1 LDPKWTPPRAHDR
14 GSDARNH
21 AFAGVSLYRRPLLK
35 ASHACFKSVVL
46 EDHAFER
53 IEAAIEIV
61 HARPGA
67 FEQRVPPTG

>member
-1 LDPKWTPPRAHDR
+1 MAEAVTSSAQHRLRALTLQLAPAER
-14 GSDARNH
+14 S
-21 AFAGVSLYRRPLLK
+21 RRPLLK
-35 ASHACFKSVVL
+35 ASDACFESVVL